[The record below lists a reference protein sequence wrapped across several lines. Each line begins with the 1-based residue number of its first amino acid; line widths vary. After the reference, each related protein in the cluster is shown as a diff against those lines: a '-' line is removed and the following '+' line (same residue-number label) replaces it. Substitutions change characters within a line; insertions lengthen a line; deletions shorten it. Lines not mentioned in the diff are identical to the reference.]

1 MDEIISGNGDSIEI
15 MYFPHSYGDA
25 PTIFKSYDLFPHDM
39 YGLREGGSINDNV
52 VDGWIDTFKRRLYEI
67 DQGHKGYSA
76 YKCGMLSTC
85 LFSVLARS
93 CYNYEHVRRWT
104 TNICPFGDIFA
115 LDRLFI
121 PIIAQ
126 SRVSFVM
133 VDMQTCSLRHYD
145 AYENGWHRA
154 NEDAV
159 GEFERQKG
167 RSWNILSTLRRWIC
181 DECLSKKNIKMD
193 ERSWRLVPWPE
204 DLPRLD
210 QNGYKNDA
218 VFTLKGIECLARGES
233 LLEFTDEM
241 IPHFRRCIA
250 LEIKTRKL
258 VCDEV
263 RRRHRKN
270 VGTLY
275 CSAKLIVAA
284 IRARKRAWEPSN
296 INVASLEEHFY
307 ACR

>member
-1 MDEIISGNGDSIEI
+1 MDEIVSGDGDSIEI
-15 MYFPHSYGDA
+15 MYFPHPYRGTS
-25 PTIFKSYDLFPHDM
+25 TMFNSYDLSPHDM

-52 VDGWIDTFKRRLYEI
+52 VDGWIDTFKRRLYTG
-67 DQGHKGYSA
+67 DQGHGA
-76 YKCGMLSTC
+76 YTCGILSTR
-85 LFSVLARS
+85 LFSVLTRS
-93 CYNYEHVRRWT
+93 RYNYEHVRRWT
-104 TNICPFGDIFA
+104 MNICPSGDIFA

-126 SRVSFVM
+126 LRVSFVM
-133 VDMQTCSLRHYD
+133 VDMKTGSLSHYD
-145 AYENGWHRA
+145 PYADGWSRA
-154 NEDAV
+154 DQNTVA
-159 GEFERQKG
+159 EFERQEG
-167 RSWNILSTLRRWIC
+167 RPWIILSTLRRWIC

-193 ERSWRLVPWPE
+193 ERSWRLVPWPD

-250 LEIKTRKL
+250 LEIKTRQL

-284 IRARKRAWEPSN
+284 IRARKRAWQPSN